1 MLFLQLPLLA
11 VFLPGGN
18 NEEAIQKPISFQLI
32 QISSFANQT
41 WAQNQGSGWLDELQ
55 THSWESELGSIIFLH
70 TWSKG
75 NFSDEEL
82 MDLELLFRVY
92 FTGFIREVQ
101 DHASALK
108 LEYPFTLQ
116 VSLGCELHSRET
128 PKSFF
133 HVAYQGSDF
142 LSFQNMSWVPSPE
155 GGSRAQNVCNLIN
168 QYQGIQET
176 VHGLIR
182 NTCPRFVLGL
192 LDAGRMYLQRQVRP
206 QAWLSSSPTLSPD
219 WLLLVC
225 HVSGFYPK
233 PVWVMWMRGEQ
244 ELPGTKQGGI
254 LPNADGTWY
263 LWVILNVKAED
274 VADLS
279 CWVRHSSLGSEDIII
294 SWGHHISMNLTPLAV
309 VVPLTLLIG
318 LALWFKKRCSYQ
330 DIL

>member
-108 LEYPFTLQ
+108 LEL
-116 VSLGCELHSRET
+116 
-128 PKSFF
+128 
-133 HVAYQGSDF
+133 
-142 LSFQNMSWVPSPE
+142 
-155 GGSRAQNVCNLIN
+155 
-168 QYQGIQET
+168 
-176 VHGLIR
+176 
-182 NTCPRFVLGL
+182 
-192 LDAGRMYLQRQVRP
+192 RP

>member
-108 LEYPFTLQ
+108 LE
-116 VSLGCELHSRET
+116 C
-128 PKSFF
+128 
-133 HVAYQGSDF
+133 
-142 LSFQNMSWVPSPE
+142 
-155 GGSRAQNVCNLIN
+155 
-168 QYQGIQET
+168 IQET